1 MATTTKR
8 WNNLSK
14 VLSRTGPFV
23 QNEFDKN
30 LGSDVLKDVKILV
43 IGAGGLGC
51 ELLKDLALMGFV
63 DIDVI
68 DCDTI
73 DLSNLNRQFLFRTK
87 DIGRSKA
94 VVAAEFINSRVAGC
108 RVVPHE
114 CKIEDKDLSFYS
126 QFNIIVCGLDAVEPR
141 RWLNSAIFQLLQPS
155 PDGEMYGIIP
165 IVDGGT
171 EGFKGN
177 ARVIIPS
184 LEYPCIE
191 CTLDLYPPKVTF
203 PLCTITQRPR
213 LPEHCIEY
221 VKLVRWPQ
229 DHPFGEVTI
238 DGDDPT
244 HLQWIYDRSL
254 ERAKEF
260 GIEGVT
266 YRLTQGVIKHIIP
279 AVASTNSVIAASC
292 CTEVFKLATG
302 AAPLLNNY
310 LVFNDSDGIY
320 TYTYKAERKSTC
332 IICNNLPVNISV
344 SKNMTLKRLIEFL
357 EENYDLNSPSIT
369 TTASSGASQTLYMA
383 SLHEQIASNLSQTL
397 EQLNFKSGQQI
408 LAIDKKL
415 TKTFNVNFN

>member
-1 MATTTKR
+1 MSLKKR
-8 WNNLSK
+8 WNNLNK
-14 VLSRTGPFV
+14 VLSRNGPFV
-23 QNEFDKN
+23 QMEFDSN
-30 LGSDVLKDVKILV
+30 LGLDILKDVKILV

-94 VVAAEFINSRVAGC
+94 VVAAEFINSRVSGC
-108 RVVPHE
+108 HVVPHE
-114 CKIEDKDLSFYS
+114 CRIEDKDLSFYN

-141 RWLNSAIFQLLQPS
+141 RWLNSTAFQLLEPS
-155 PDGEMYGIIP
+155 TDGEMYGIIP

-184 LEYPCIE
+184 MDYPCIE

-221 VKLVRWPQ
+221 AKLVGWAHE
-229 DHPFGEVTI
+229 HPFGDVQI

-244 HLQWIYDRSL
+244 HLQWIYERAL

-266 YRLTQGVIKHIIP
+266 YRLTQGVVKNIIP
-279 AVASTNSVIAASC
+279 AVASTNSVIAAAC

-302 AAPLLNNY
+302 AAPLLSNY

-320 TYTYKAERKSTC
+320 TYTYKAERKSNC
-332 IICNNLPVNISV
+332 VICSNLPVNLPL
-344 SKNMTLKRLIEFL
+344 SKNITLKCFIEHL
-357 EENYDLNSPSIT
+357 ESNYEMNSPSIT
-369 TTASSGASQTLYMA
+369 TNSSSGAHQTLYMS
-383 SLHEQIASNLSQTL
+383 SLHEQTGDNLSKTL
-397 EQLNFKSGQQI
+397 EELNLKNGQQV
-408 LAIDKKL
+408 LAIDVKL
-415 TKTFNVNFN
+415 TKTFVVNFN